1 MAGGSWQMVDR
12 VKIQRFED
20 LGTWQESQNLAVK
33 VYKLTAGFPQEEK
46 FGLTNQLRRA
56 ASSVSANIA
65 EGFGRQT
72 QKDKL
77 HFYIIAYGSLL
88 ETKSF
93 LYLANKLKFVDSAE
107 LGLHLEKVE
116 ACQKLLNALMSS
128 IRKNSS

>member
-1 MAGGSWQMVDR
+1 MVDR

-20 LGTWQESQNLAVK
+20 LETWQESQNLAVE
-33 VYKLTAGFPQEEK
+33 VYKLTTGFPQEEK

-77 HFYIIAYGSLL
+77 HFYTIAYGSLL

-93 LYLANKLKFVDSAE
+93 LYLTNKLKFIDSVE
-107 LGLHLEKVE
+107 LGPYLEKVE

-128 IRKNSS
+128 VKKNSS